1 MRSAMD
7 EHLLAG
13 GSVKGWKVVEQ
24 VGRRAWTVGDQEI
37 TDYLELMYDV
47 PGDELRPRK
56 LVTITDAKRLL
67 KTYVGKGEYA
77 EAERDMTLR
86 FTIKESKGLTTAP
99 ESDRRAAIS
108 PVAASFGDV
117 QLGSPED

>member
-1 MRSAMD
+1 M
-7 EHLLAG
+7 
-13 GSVKGWKVVEQ
+13 
-24 VGRRAWTVGDQEI
+24 GDQEI

>member
-1 MRSAMD
+1 MTTQAPAAKPCS
-7 EHLLAG
+7 
-13 GSVKGWKVVEQ
+13 S
-24 VGRRAWTVGDQEI
+24 
-37 TDYLELMYDV
+37 
-47 PGDELRPRK
+47 RPASNWA
-56 LVTITDAKRLL
+56 IPDAKKLL

-77 EAERDMTLR
+77 EAERDMTLK